1 MSGINRVVFGSV
13 VDNASVDQ
21 ASAMSREDLGQA
33 AVNRAGALYETG
45 LNDASGAAAADW
57 AVVFNQKEGA
67 AAEAERQLAL
77 EKERHV
83 DDSAAALQMFENIH
97 RSRPFRA

>member
-1 MSGINRVVFGSV
+1 MNQHSTQENPDNRPH
-13 VDNASVDQ
+13 
-21 ASAMSREDLGQA
+21 GQGA
-33 AVNRAGALYETG
+33 QLRVKRSCTTVNRAGALYETG